1 MIKYLTDKTVDYNRL
16 IALFNQVGWND
27 KTEEIG
33 RLQAMVE
40 NSQIVVT
47 AWDKEIMIGFARC
60 TTDYVFNGQVNN
72 VVVDVGYRGRG
83 IGKALINNILDENK
97 QVTFIL
103 RADIENEGFYKKIGF
118 DDSPLSLVYKRK
130 K

>member
-1 MIKYLTDKTVDYNRL
+1 MKYLTDKTVDYHRL
-16 IALFNQVGWND
+16 VTLFNQVGWKD
-27 KTEEIG
+27 KTEDMS

-47 AWDKEIMIGFARC
+47 DWDEKIMVGFARC

-72 VVVDVGYRGRG
+72 VVVDVNYRGRG
-83 IGKALINNILDENK
+83 IGKALVNSILESNK

-103 RADIENEGFYKKIGF
+103 RGDIENEGFYKALGF
-118 DDSPLSLVYKRK
+118 EDSPLSLVYKRK

>member
-27 KTEEIG
+27 KTEDMS
-33 RLQAMVE
+33 RLEAMVE

-47 AWDKEIMIGFARC
+47 AWDEKIMVGFARC

-72 VVVDVGYRGRG
+72 VVVDVNYRGKG
-83 IGKALINNILDENK
+83 IGKALVNSILESNK

-103 RADIENEGFYKKIGF
+103 RGDIENEGFYKELGF
-118 DDSPLSLVYKRK
+118 EDSPLSLVYKRK

>member
-16 IALFNQVGWND
+16 IALFNQEGWND
-27 KTEEIG
+27 KTEEIS
-33 RLQAMVE
+33 RVQAMVE

-47 AWDKEIMIGFARC
+47 AWDEEIMVGFARC

-72 VVVDVGYRGRG
+72 VVVDAGYRRKG
-83 IGKALINNILDENK
+83 IGRALINNILDSNK

-103 RADIENEGFYKKIGF
+103 RGDIENERFYRKLGFE
-118 DDSPLSLVYKRK
+118 DSPLSLLYKRK

>member
-16 IALFNQVGWND
+16 VALFNQVGWND
-27 KTEEIG
+27 KTEDMS

-47 AWDKEIMIGFARC
+47 AWDEKIMVGFARC

-72 VVVDVGYRGRG
+72 VVVDVNYRSKG
-83 IGKALINNILDENK
+83 IGKALVNSILESNK
-97 QVTFIL
+97 QVAFIL
-103 RADIENEGFYKKIGF
+103 RGDIENEGFYKELGF
-118 DDSPLSLVYKRK
+118 EDSPLSLVYKRRK
-130 K
+130 